1 MILVILFRAV
11 FSYENS
17 NNSPPFEI
25 RRLLGVPPT
34 RLDKLLFLMLSL
46 MSLATWSKLELCL
59 KATTDGRGDDR
70 VQQFP
75 LHRGPNNFQ
84 AKHLDLQADRM
95 VDLCRFPDYEFL
107 DKLAITVKN

>member
-1 MILVILFRAV
+1 MVEVGALLLE
-11 FSYENS
+11 SLD
-17 NNSPPFEI
+17 
-25 RRLLGVPPT
+25 RRGY
-34 RLDKLLFLMLSL
+34 
-46 MSLATWSKLELCL
+46 
-59 KATTDGRGDDR
+59 DR

-75 LHRGPNNFQ
+75 LHRGLNNFQ